1 MTLFG
6 LALAVLFA
14 GAFGALL
21 TANHPRWATS
31 LGAGGAVLGSALG
44 LVPTLRVLLGGD
56 LLSIDLP
63 WSVPAGE
70 LSLGIDPLSA
80 FFLVPIFVLGAASAI
95 YGSAYLQPE
104 PDHSGPAAAWLWFDL
119 LLASMAVVA
128 TARNGLLFL
137 VAWEGMALSSFFL
150 VVFHHERAEVPR
162 AGWVYLVATHVGTA
176 FLLMLFAWLAQDAGS
191 LDFARWSR
199 PAAGAGWLFWLALI
213 GFGSK
218 TGFFPFH
225 VWLPEAHP
233 VAPSHVSAL
242 LSGVMVKLGL
252 YGLLR
257 MLVVLG
263 PPDPGWGLLLLAAG
277 LASALYGGL
286 AVLGQR
292 DLKRCLAYSTVE
304 NVGIVAIG
312 LGLGVCLLRPDSV
325 SLASLALAGGL
336 LHVWNHALFKSL
348 LFLAS
353 GSLARAAGTL
363 DLELLGGLLRRMPW
377 TGLGLLVGG
386 AAACAL
392 PPFNGFVGELLIY
405 LSALRTVAAGS
416 PSTPAALAAIAG
428 LAFVGALAAAGFVR
442 LLGIA
447 LLGEPRSQAASR
459 ARESPQPAM
468 RGVLI
473 ALCAAC
479 LTLGLGGAGALAAI
493 ARPLAQLTASENDS
507 LALLQ
512 PAAAL
517 LWSIGAVGG
526 LALAS
531 ALVLLGLRRRLLPKP
546 VPGDVG
552 TWDCGYAAPSPRMQY
567 TASSFAEPLTR
578 LFGAVLGLQESEP
591 KPSGVFPPLASFTSQ
606 STDVAERVYARIFA
620 GIAGLGA
627 RLRRLDTGSAQLY
640 VLYTVVAALAALA
653 WGLLS

>member
-1 MTLFG
+1 MTLFE

-14 GAFGALL
+14 GAFGALIP
-21 TANHPRWATS
+21 AHPRWATS

-44 LVPTLRVLLGGD
+44 LLPAVRVLLGGN
-56 LLSIDLP
+56 LAPIDLP
-63 WSVPAGE
+63 WSAPGGE

-80 FFLVPIFVLGAASAI
+80 FFLVPIFALGAATAI
-95 YGSAYLQPE
+95 YGAAYLQLE
-104 PDHSGPAAAWLWFDL
+104 PGHAKPAAAWFWFDL
-119 LLASMAVVA
+119 LLASMALVA

-150 VVFHHERAEVPR
+150 VVFHHERSEVPR
-162 AGWVYLVATHVGTA
+162 AGWVYLVATHIGTA
-176 FLLMLFAWLAQDAGS
+176 FLLLLFAWLAQEAGS

-199 PAAGAGWLFWLALI
+199 PAAGAGWLFLLALI

-218 TGFFPFH
+218 AGFFPFH

-257 MLVVLG
+257 MWVVLG

-277 LASALYGGL
+277 LASALFGAL
-286 AVLGQR
+286 WVLGQR

-312 LGLGVCLLRPDSV
+312 LGLGVVLLQSDSAP
-325 SLASLALAGGL
+325 LATLAVAGGL
-336 LHVWNHALFKSL
+336 LHIWNHALFKSL
-348 LFLAS
+348 LFLSS
-353 GSLARAAGTL
+353 GSLARVASTL

-405 LSALRTVAAGS
+405 LSAFRIVAAGS

-447 LLGEPRSQAASR
+447 LLGEPRSQDASC
-459 ARESPQPAM
+459 AREIPQPAM

-479 LTLGLGGAGALAAI
+479 LALGLGGAGALAAI
-493 ARPLAQLTASENDS
+493 ARPVAQLTASGNDS
-507 LALLQ
+507 LEPLQ
-512 PAAAL
+512 GAAEL
-517 LWSIGAVGG
+517 LWSVGAVGG
-526 LALAS
+526 LALAG
-531 ALVLLGLRRRLLPKP
+531 AWVLLGLRRRLLPKP
-546 VPGDVG
+546 VPAEVG
-552 TWDCGYAAPSPRMQY
+552 TWDCGYAAPGPRMQY

-578 LFGAVLGLQESEP
+578 LFGAVLNLRESEQR
-591 KPSGVFPPLASFTSQ
+591 SFGVFPLPASFS
-606 STDVAERVYARIFA
+606 SRSADLAERVYAGIFA
-620 GIAGLGA
+620 GIAGLS
-627 RLRRLDTGSAQLY
+627 LLVKRLDTGNAQLY
-640 VLYTVVAALAALA
+640 VLYTVVAALGALA
-653 WGLLS
+653 WGLLH